1 MFAARLQSY
10 GDRTA
15 LVLED
20 GQSLTYAQLA
30 QRADDVFAGPV
41 VPPRAL
47 VAIECEN
54 AVASVAA
61 YLGALR
67 NGYPALLVD
76 AQLDEQLRRRLYD
89 HFHVSYVHDAGGNWV
104 SLGRSA
110 PEVHPD
116 VAVLLST
123 SGSTGSPKL
132 VRLTAGNL
140 DANAGSIAKYL
151 ELGEGERPITSLPM
165 HYSYGLSVLN
175 SHLSVGATILLTGQP
190 LTARKFWDMFREH
203 GATSLAG
210 VPTVYAMLKQL
221 RFERMELPSLR
232 TMTQAGGRLAP
243 DLVRWFGELAQSRGQ
258 RFFVMYGQTEA
269 TARMS
274 YVPVHKLQ
282 DKAGSIGVAI
292 PGGKLELVGEDG
304 KVIHAPGETGELRY
318 SGPNVMM
325 GYASGVEDLAMPDV
339 HGGVLLTGDL
349 AKRDEDGFFHV
360 VGRIKRFIKVFG
372 NRIGLDEVE
381 AQLRENGYDVAV
393 TGRDDLLVIAV
404 RGGTEETK
412 DQLTA
417 HASARYRLHRSA
429 IRVYPIEDFP
439 LSTSGKVQYAAL
451 LATLCPGTP

>member
-1 MFAARLQSY
+1 MFAARLQSF
-10 GDRTA
+10 GERLA

-20 GQSLTYAQLA
+20 GRTLTYAQLA
-30 QRADDVFAGPV
+30 QRADDVYVGAAIPLG
-41 VPPRAL
+41 AL

-54 AVASVAA
+54 TLASVAA

-89 HFHVSYVHDAGGNWV
+89 HFDVSHVHDSGGNWI
-104 SLGRSA
+104 SLGRPA

-132 VRLTAGNL
+132 VKLTAANL
-140 DANAGSIAKYL
+140 DANAASIVHYL
-151 ELGEGERPITSLPM
+151 ELGPEERPITSLPI

-175 SHLSVGATILLTGQP
+175 SHLSVGATVLLTGQP
-190 LTARKFWDMFREH
+190 VTARKFWDLFREH

-210 VPTVYAMLKQL
+210 VPTIYSMLKQL

-232 TMTQAGGRLAP
+232 TMTQAGGRLGP
-243 DLVRWFGELAQSRGQ
+243 DMTRWFGELAQSRNQ

-269 TARMS
+269 TARIS
-274 YVPVHKLQ
+274 YVPPHKLPE
-282 DKAGSIGVAI
+282 KIGSIGVAI
-292 PGGKLELVGEDG
+292 PGGKLEIIGEDG
-304 KVIHAPGETGELRY
+304 NVTSAFGETGELRY
-318 SGPNVMM
+318 TGPNVMM
-325 GYASGVEDLAMPDV
+325 GYANDVEDLAEPDALN
-339 HGGVLLTGDL
+339 GVLLTGDL
-349 AKRDEDGFFHV
+349 AMRDEDGFFHI

-381 AQLRENGYDVAV
+381 MQLRDDGYDVAV

-404 RGGTEETK
+404 RGGNEDTK
-412 DQLTA
+412 DKLTA

-429 IRVYPIEDFP
+429 IRVHAVEDFP
-439 LSTSGKVQYAAL
+439 LSTAGKVQYAEL
-451 LATLCPGTP
+451 LAALCP